1 MAENKEYMTK
11 ELENGA
17 ISVNEDVLTTIAL
30 AAVKDVEGVVSL
42 KNDKKGLHVTLGE
55 DSVEVECALVVLYGH
70 SVMEIAKNVQ
80 NAVTN
85 AIESMTGFKVACVDV
100 NVSGIS
106 MGKL

>member
-1 MAENKEYMTK
+1 MAENREYMTK
-11 ELENGA
+11 ELDNGT
-17 ISVNEDVLTTIAL
+17 INVNEDVLTTIAL
-30 AAVKDVEGVVSL
+30 AAVRDVEGVVSL
-42 KNDKKGLHVTLGE
+42 KNDKKGIRVTLGE

-80 NAVTN
+80 NSVANAV
-85 AIESMTGFKVACVDV
+85 ESMTGFKVNHVDV